1 MHANDFDTLLP
12 QAKRAGFVATVLAAT
27 IAGSFGWTI
36 GTGIVEKV
44 CFATGLGLAS
54 FIVGYGLVFAY
65 HAWKRQLY
73 GVALAACALFAVA
86 VSVEFLSHIGFTASH
101 RTANVQQAVVQTAAY
116 TDHRKIIADL
126 ERDLA
131 RLEAKHD
138 WQKSMDSP
146 ESYDAKLKAME
157 GDLIWKR
164 TKQCT
169 DATLPDSREFC
180 ARYGSLKAERAI
192 AHDRMVVA
200 EEIRLTREQL
210 EKAREEAKNVQMG
223 NSTVANQGIVL
234 ASLLS
239 GELNPDEEVQTWTNY
254 GISALLALFFITAG
268 LLNFVAYAFETTAKG
283 IVRQAAKAAPQ
294 IVPPVAPL
302 SERVIKE
309 RPMIYHVKGTDIMD
323 MLRSSAR
330 RAEKFAAA

>member
-1 MHANDFDTLLP
+1 MHSADFDALLP
-12 QAKRAGFVATVLAAT
+12 HAKRAGAVATSLAAV

-36 GTGIVEKV
+36 GAGLVEQV
-44 CFATGLGLAS
+44 CFAVGLGLAS

-73 GVALAACALFAVA
+73 GVAVAAVALFAVA
-86 VSVEFLSHIGFTASH
+86 VSVEFLSHVGFTASH
-101 RTANVQQAVVQTAAY
+101 RTANIQQAVVQTAAY

-138 WQKSMDSP
+138 WQRSMDSP

-192 AHDRMVVA
+192 AHDRIVVA
-200 EEIRLTREQL
+200 EEIRLTRERL

-223 NSTVANQGIVL
+223 HSTVANQGVVL

-239 GELNPDEEVQTWTNY
+239 GDLNPDEEVQTWTNY

-268 LLNFVAYAFETTAKG
+268 LLNFVAYAFETSVKEV
-283 IVRQAAKAAPQ
+283 VRQAAKAAPQ

-309 RPMIYHVKGTDIMD
+309 RPMIYHLKGADIMD